1 MSYVHLSNADGWFTI
16 PSRERQF
23 ERTSALVRRSS
34 LILPV
39 NVRRFVERAYTRG
52 ADAIVLDLEDSVPPR
67 EKAAARELVLESIE
81 LAGRGGADVMVR
93 INKAFEL
100 AVADLDAAIQP
111 GLTGIVFPKVESPVE
126 VQIIDRLIAEREM
139 ARGLP
144 LGEIEVAVLVESAL
158 GVQHMAEIACASP
171 RIVSISL
178 GSEDFTKDIGVE
190 PSADGEEQEYGKG
203 MTVVAARL
211 AGIQPQGLSSTLANF
226 ADLEGLERSA
236 RRAAKIGFKGRK
248 LHPPDAGADPEPRL
262 LAGPGGGR
270 LRLPGHQRLRGD
282 RGGRAGLGLAGRQ
295 DDRHPDRRP
304 RPDAGSPSRGDRG
317 PRGAQAGGAEQ
328 LAATRSEARRRT
340 PGPPV
345 APAAPAPPRRAATRR
360 AG

>member
-67 EKAAARELVLESIE
+67 EKAAARELVPESIE

-126 VQIIDRLIAEREM
+126 AQIIDRLIAEREM

-178 GSEDFTKDIGVE
+178 GSEDFTKDIMVE

-236 RRAAKIGFKGRK
+236 RRAAKIGFKGASCI
-248 LHPPDAGADPEPRL
+248 HPTQVPILNRAYSPDQEAVDYAYRVINVYEETES
-262 LAGPGGGR
+262 A
-270 LRLPGHQRLRGD
+270 
-282 RGGRAGLGLAGRQ
+282 GRASVSLDGKMI
-295 DDRHPDRRP
+295 DIPIVDRARTLVARAEAIAA
-304 RPDAGSPSRGDRG
+304 REARK
-317 PRGAQAGGAEQ
+317 QAA
-328 LAATRSEARRRT
+328 LAALTD
-340 PGPPV
+340 
-345 APAAPAPPRRAATRR
+345 
-360 AG
+360 

>member
-1 MSYVHLSNADGWFTI
+1 MPHVHVNNADGWFVT

-23 ERTSALVRRSS
+23 ERTSLLVRRSS

-67 EKAAARELVLESIE
+67 EKAAARELVLESIG
-81 LAGRGGADVMVR
+81 LAGRGGADVLVR

-100 AVADLDAAIQP
+100 AVADLDAAIHP
-111 GLTGIVFPKVESPVE
+111 GLAGIVFPKVESPVE

-144 LGEIEVAVLVESAL
+144 VGEIEIAVLVESAL

-171 RIVSISL
+171 RIVSLSL
-178 GSEDFTKDIGVE
+178 GSEDFTRDIGVE

-226 ADLEGLERSA
+226 SDLDGLARSA
-236 RRAAKIGFKGRK
+236 ERASKIGFKGASCIHPTQVPILNRAYSPSADAVDYAYRVINVYEETEAAGRASVSLDGKMIDIPIVERARTLVARAEAIAAREARK
-248 LHPPDAGADPEPRL
+248 LAALEAL
-262 LAGPGGGR
+262 
-270 LRLPGHQRLRGD
+270 Q
-282 RGGRAGLGLAGRQ
+282 
-295 DDRHPDRRP
+295 
-304 RPDAGSPSRGDRG
+304 GS
-317 PRGAQAGGAEQ
+317 
-328 LAATRSEARRRT
+328 
-340 PGPPV
+340 
-345 APAAPAPPRRAATRR
+345 
-360 AG
+360 

>member
-1 MSYVHLSNADGWFTI
+1 MTYVHASNADGWFTV

-67 EKAAARELVLESIE
+67 EKAAARELVPESIE

-100 AVADLDAAIQP
+100 AVADLDASIHP

-126 VQIIDRLIAEREM
+126 VQIVDRLIAEREM
-139 ARGLP
+139 ERGLP
-144 LGEIEVAVLVESAL
+144 VGEIEVAVLVETAL
-158 GVQHMAEIACASP
+158 GVQHMAAIACASP
-171 RIVSISL
+171 RIVSLSL
-178 GSEDFTKDIGVE
+178 GSEDFTKDIAVE

-203 MTVVAARL
+203 MTIVAARL

-226 ADLEGLERSA
+226 SDLEGLERSA
-236 RRAAKIGFKGRK
+236 RRAAKIGFKGASCI
-248 LHPPDAGADPEPRL
+248 HPTQVPILNRAYSPDPDAVEYAYRVINVYEETE
-262 LAGPGGGR
+262 AA
-270 LRLPGHQRLRGD
+270 
-282 RGGRAGLGLAGRQ
+282 GRASVSLDGKMI
-295 DDRHPDRRP
+295 DIPIVDRARTLVAR
-304 RPDAGSPSRGDRG
+304 
-317 PRGAQAGGAEQ
+317 AEAIAAREARKQ
-328 LAATRSEARRRT
+328 VALAAIAD
-340 PGPPV
+340 
-345 APAAPAPPRRAATRR
+345 
-360 AG
+360 

>member
-1 MSYVHLSNADGWFTI
+1 MTYVHQSNGDGWFVT

-39 NVRRFVERAYTRG
+39 NVRRFVERAYQRG

-67 EKAAARELVLESIE
+67 EKAAARELVPESIE

-111 GLTGIVFPKVESPVE
+111 GLTGIVFPKVEAAVE

-144 LGEIEVAVLVESAL
+144 VGEIEVAVLVESAL

-171 RIVSISL
+171 RIVAMSL
-178 GSEDFTKDIGVE
+178 GAEDFTRDIGVE
-190 PSADGEEQEYGKG
+190 PSELGEEQEYGKG
-203 MTVVAARL
+203 MVIVAARL

-226 ADLEGLERSA
+226 ADLEGLARSA
-236 RRAAKIGFKGRK
+236 TRAHKIGFKGASCI
-248 LHPPDAGADPEPRL
+248 HPSQVPVLNRCFSPDAAAVEYAYRVINVYEETE
-262 LAGPGGGR
+262 AA
-270 LRLPGHQRLRGD
+270 
-282 RGGRAGLGLAGRQ
+282 GRASVSLDGKMIDIPIVERARTLVARAEAIAAREAKKQAALEVAG
-295 DDRHPDRRP
+295 
-304 RPDAGSPSRGDRG
+304 
-317 PRGAQAGGAEQ
+317 
-328 LAATRSEARRRT
+328 
-340 PGPPV
+340 
-345 APAAPAPPRRAATRR
+345 
-360 AG
+360 